1 MISLIVAYSKN
12 RVIGSNG
19 KIPWKI
25 EGEQGRFRELTT
37 GNTVIMG
44 RKTFEEIGRP
54 LPNRKTIVVSK
65 TKNFDSENCKT
76 ARSLKEAIELA
87 GQEDIF
93 ISGGQKLYEEALPLV
108 EKMYITEVELDCPG
122 DVFFPIFDESLF
134 YKKIDARHD
143 GKIPYTYVTYT
154 RK

>member
-54 LPNRKTIVVSK
+54 LPNRKTIVVST
-65 TKNFDSENCKT
+65 TKNFDTENCKT

-143 GKIPYTYVTYT
+143 GKIPYTYVTYI

>member
-54 LPNRKTIVVSK
+54 LPNRKTIVVST
-65 TKNFDSENCKT
+65 TKNFDTENCKT

-134 YKKIDARHD
+134 YKKIDARYD

>member
-54 LPNRKTIVVSK
+54 LPNRKTIVVST
-65 TKNFDSENCKT
+65 TKNFDTENCKT

-122 DVFFPIFDESLF
+122 DVFFPIFDDSLF
-134 YKKIDARHD
+134 SKEIDARYD
-143 GKIPYTYVTYT
+143 GKIPFTYVTYT